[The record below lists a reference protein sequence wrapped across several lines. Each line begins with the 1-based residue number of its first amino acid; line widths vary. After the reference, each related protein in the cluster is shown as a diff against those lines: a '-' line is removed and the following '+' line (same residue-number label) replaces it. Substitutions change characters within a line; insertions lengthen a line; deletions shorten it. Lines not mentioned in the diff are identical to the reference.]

1 MESGVCIISANVY
14 LFKLLFF
21 LLSVTMSCFYTLN
34 DTQTIAF
41 FTKPRE
47 NEPLP
52 ETGFGELQVVLRLAQ
67 GMLKML

>member
-1 MESGVCIISANVY
+1 MFIFWN
-14 LFKLLFF
+14 FKLHSF
-21 LLSVTMSCFYTLN
+21 LLLISVTMSCFYTLN

-52 ETGFGELQVVLRLAQ
+52 ETGFGELQVVLRLAH

>member
-1 MESGVCIISANVY
+1 MSC
-14 LFKLLFF
+14 LLIDVFEILKCAF
-21 LLSVTMSCFYTLN
+21 LIVSVTVSCFYTLN

-52 ETGFGELQVVLRLAQ
+52 ETGFGELHVVLRLAL
-67 GMLKML
+67 GMLEYFT

>member
-1 MESGVCIISANVY
+1 MSFETLNCT
-14 LFKLLFF
+14 LL

-41 FTKPRE
+41 FTRPRE

-67 GMLKML
+67 GMLKCCSFTVPYYI